1 MPQPTTPMVIRFEGA
16 GLSSRPNA
24 LAGMIVGTASASPA
38 VARKWRRL
46 IPEPRADIFMGQ

>member
-1 MPQPTTPMVIRFEGA
+1 MVIRFEGA

-24 LAGMIVGTASASPA
+24 LAGMIVGTASATPA